1 MTYNRKEK
9 RICYSRVKLPSGE
22 VLRREV
28 VVFGEDGRPVGHF
41 PLDGELPFVEWRDET
56 YIYQ

>member
-1 MTYNRKEK
+1 MTYNKK
-9 RICYSRVKLPSGE
+9 RICYSRVKLPTGE